1 MSYTGNN
8 MLPICAADMKKLGWS
23 ELDILLVSGDAYID
37 HPSFAAALLGR
48 FLVSKGYR
56 VGLVCQPRWD
66 RPDDFLVMGRP
77 RLLAGISGGALD
89 SMLAHYTAFR
99 KKRHD
104 DAFTPGGKAGARP
117 NRAIIVYT
125 NLVRQAFPGLPVV
138 IGGIEASLRRYTHYD
153 FWSDN
158 LRRSILLDSKADA
171 LIYGMGEYSLWNVV
185 KRVEE
190 ALERN
195 RPVSFE
201 GLNGLCYMAKVED
214 VERLENAI
222 VLPSHEEIVDDPE
235 QLIKAS
241 LLAERHIQAANC
253 ACVQQ
258 VGNRYLVATAPTPSL
273 SQVEM
278 DKIYDL
284 PFTRKAHPS
293 YKEPIPALEMIK
305 TSINSHRGCGGGCSF
320 CSLAL
325 HQGRRIASRSE
336 RSILSELEKVAKA
349 EDFKG
354 SISDVGGPTANM
366 WQAKCGADPA
376 KCKRSSC
383 MFPKVCPNFKD
394 QQDNYVSLLR
404 KVLAHPKVKHVRIA
418 SGVRFDLA
426 LKNKNACRAYVAE
439 FTGGQLKI
447 APEHC
452 SAKVLN
458 YMRKP
463 SIQLMDEFIGYFLK
477 YSQDVNKEQ
486 YIVPYLMSAFPGCTE
501 SDMRE
506 LAQWLQKRHWSPQQ
520 VQCFIPTP
528 GTVATAMY
536 YAKKD
541 TEGNSIYVARTDA
554 ERMRQHYILLGSN
567 KEERHSNG
575 RESRKNS
582 AHEPSSSKG
591 NVRRDNN
598 RFNERR
604 GERATNSARRVESN
618 KIEGRTRRNATSQE
632 ERRNWNSRRNSE
644 SFGVECNRFG
654 RKGRN
659 G

>member
-1 MSYTGNN
+1 MSYSENN

-77 RLLAGISGGALD
+77 RLLVGISGGALD

-125 NLVRQAFPGLPVV
+125 NLVRQAFPGLPVI

-171 LIYGMGEYSLWNVV
+171 LIYGMGEYSLWNAV
-185 KRVEE
+185 KRTEE

-201 GLNGLCYMAKVED
+201 GLNGLCYMAKAED
-214 VERLENAI
+214 IERLEHTI
-222 VLPSHEEIVDDPE
+222 VLPSHEEIVADPE

-253 ACVQQ
+253 ACIQQ

-366 WQAKCGADPA
+366 WQAKCGTDSA

-394 QQDNYVSLLR
+394 QQDNYVALLR
-404 KVLAHPKVKHVRIA
+404 KVLAHSKVKHVRIA

-506 LAQWLQKRHWSPQQ
+506 LAGWLQKRHWSPQQ

-541 TEGNSIYVARTDA
+541 IEGNPIYVARTDA

-567 KEERHSNG
+567 KEEHHFSG
-575 RESRKNS
+575 RENRKNS
-582 AHEPSSSKG
+582 AHKPSSSKD

-604 GERATNSARRVESN
+604 GERVANSGRRVESD
-618 KIEGRTRRNATSQE
+618 KIEGKTRRSVPQQE
-632 ERRNWNSRRNSE
+632 ERRNRSPRRTLK
-644 SFGVECNRFG
+644 SFGAEHNHFSK
-654 RKGRN
+654 KGRDI
-659 G
+659 

>member
-1 MSYTGNN
+1 MSYSGNN

-125 NLVRQAFPGLPVV
+125 NLVRQAFPGLPVI

-185 KRVEE
+185 KRTEE

-201 GLNGLCYMAKVED
+201 GLNGLCYMAKAED

-222 VLPSHEEIVDDPE
+222 VLPSHEEIAADPE

-253 ACVQQ
+253 ACIQQ
-258 VGNRYLVATAPTPSL
+258 VGNRYLVATPPTPSL

-336 RSILSELEKVAKA
+336 RSILSELEKVARS

-501 SDMRE
+501 NDMCE
-506 LAQWLQKRHWSPQQ
+506 LAGWLQKRHWSPQQ

-541 TEGNSIYVARTDA
+541 TEGNPIYVARTDA

-567 KEERHSNG
+567 KEERHFSG
-575 RESRKNS
+575 RENRKNP
-582 AHEPSSSKG
+582 AHESSPSKG
-591 NVRRDNN
+591 SVRRDNS

-604 GERATNSARRVESN
+604 GERVANSGRRVESN
-618 KIEGRTRRNATSQE
+618 KIEGKTRRSAPQQE

-644 SFGVECNRFG
+644 SFGAERNRFG
-654 RKGRN
+654 KRGRN

>member
-1 MSYTGNN
+1 MENGRSKNMSYSGKS

-117 NRAIIVYT
+117 NRAVIVYT

-153 FWSDN
+153 FWSNN

-171 LIYGMGEYSLWNVV
+171 LIYGMGEYSLWETV

-201 GLNGLCYMAKVED
+201 GINGLCYVAKADE
-214 VERLENAI
+214 VERLEKAI
-222 VLPSHEEIVDDPE
+222 ILPSHEEIMAEPE
-235 QLIKAS
+235 QLVKAS
-241 LLAERHIQAANC
+241 LLAEHHIQAANC

-258 VGNRYLVATAPTPSL
+258 IGNRYIVAAPPTPSL
-273 SQVEM
+273 SQTEM

-293 YKEPIPALEMIK
+293 YKESIPALEMIK

-336 RSILSELEKVAKA
+336 RSIMAELEKIAKA

-376 KCKRSSC
+376 KCRRSSC
-383 MFPKVCPNFKD
+383 MFPKVCPNFQD
-394 QQDNYVSLLR
+394 QQDSYVALLR
-404 KVLAHPKVKHVRIA
+404 KVLAYPKVKHVRIA

-426 LKNKNACRAYVAE
+426 LKNKNACQAYVAE

-452 SAKVLN
+452 TTKVLN
-458 YMRKP
+458 LMRKP

-477 YSQDVNKEQ
+477 YSQAANKEQ

-501 SDMRE
+501 SDMQE
-506 LAQWLQKRHWSPQQ
+506 LAHWLQKRHWSPQQ

-541 TEGNSIYVARTDA
+541 TEGHTIYVARTDA
-554 ERMRQHYILLGSN
+554 ERMRQHYILLGDNKAENRSQGTKGRARGASRWQSN
-567 KEERHSNG
+567 KAEKRS
-575 RESRKNS
+575 
-582 AHEPSSSKG
+582 P
-591 NVRRDNN
+591 
-598 RFNERR
+598 
-604 GERATNSARRVESN
+604 
-618 KIEGRTRRNATSQE
+618 EGQN
-632 ERRNWNSRRNSE
+632 
-644 SFGVECNRFG
+644 
-654 RKGRN
+654 RKGFAQKQKKDGFRQRSR
-659 G
+659 

>member
-1 MSYTGNN
+1 

-23 ELDILLVSGDAYID
+23 ELDVLLVSGDAYID

-171 LIYGMGEYSLWNVV
+171 LIYGMGEYSLWETV

-201 GLNGLCYMAKVED
+201 GINGLCYMAKADE

-222 VLPSHEEIVDDPE
+222 VLPSHEEIVADPE
-235 QLIKAS
+235 QLVKAS

-253 ACVQQ
+253 ACIQQ
-258 VGNRYLVATAPTPSL
+258 VGNRYLVATPPTPSL

-336 RSILSELEKVAKA
+336 RSILAELEKVAKS

-366 WQAKCGADPA
+366 WQAKCGADPS
-376 KCKRSSC
+376 KCRRSSC

-452 SAKVLN
+452 NSKVLN

-536 YAKKD
+536 YAQKD
-541 TEGNSIYVARTDA
+541 TEGNPIYVARTDA

-567 KEERHSNG
+567 KEERHWDAK
-575 RESRKNS
+575 EKQKKS
-582 AHEPSSSKG
+582 AHEPSQREA
-591 NVRRDNN
+591 RRGNN

-604 GERATNSARRVESN
+604 DERAASNGRRVERGQIEN
-618 KIEGRTRRNATSQE
+618 KGRRDLSFKE
-632 ERRNWNSRRNSE
+632 ERRNQSRKRTSE
-644 SFGVECNRFG
+644 SFGAERNRFG
-654 RKGRN
+654 KRSRN

>member
-1 MSYTGNN
+1 MSYSGNN
-8 MLPICAADMKKLGWS
+8 MLPICASDMKKLGWS
-23 ELDILLVSGDAYID
+23 ELDVLLVSGDAYID

-77 RLLAGISGGALD
+77 RLLVGVSGGALD

-171 LIYGMGEYSLWNVV
+171 LVYGMGEYSLWNVV

-190 ALERN
+190 AWERN

-201 GLNGLCYMAKVED
+201 GLNGLCYMAKAED
-214 VERLENAI
+214 IERLENPI
-222 VLPSHEEIVDDPE
+222 VLPSHEEIVADSE
-235 QLIKAS
+235 QLVKAS

-258 VGNRYLVATAPTPSL
+258 VGNRYLVATPPTPSL
-273 SQVEM
+273 SQAEM

-336 RSILSELEKVAKA
+336 RSILTELEKVAKS

-366 WQAKCGADPA
+366 WQAKCGADPS
-376 KCKRSSC
+376 KCRRSSC

-394 QQDNYVSLLR
+394 QQDNYVALLR

-426 LKNKNACRAYVAE
+426 LKNYVDEAIVIQNGEENVIKSNYKIENNDKEIVKVDIKKKNLSELRVKFKYNIQVTNQGEVA
-439 FTGGQLKI
+439 G
-447 APEHC
+447 
-452 SAKVLN
+452 
-458 YMRKP
+458 
-463 SIQLMDEFIGYFLK
+463 
-477 YSQDVNKEQ
+477 
-486 YIVPYLMSAFPGCTE
+486 
-501 SDMRE
+501 
-506 LAQWLQKRHWSPQQ
+506 
-520 VQCFIPTP
+520 
-528 GTVATAMY
+528 
-536 YAKKD
+536 YAKEIKD
-541 TEGNSIYVARTDA
+541 YIPKGLSFEQAENPTWTKLDNGTIVTEALADKLLQPGESAEVTIILTWINSSTNIGLKSNIA
-554 ERMRQHYILLGSN
+554 EISEDYNEYETPDIDSIPNNMVLGEDDIDNADVMLTVKTGSAQIAYLIIALVFTSIIVIGGKII
-567 KEERHSNG
+567 KEKVM
-575 RESRKNS
+575 KN
-582 AHEPSSSKG
+582 
-591 NVRRDNN
+591 
-598 RFNERR
+598 
-604 GERATNSARRVESN
+604 
-618 KIEGRTRRNATSQE
+618 
-632 ERRNWNSRRNSE
+632 
-644 SFGVECNRFG
+644 
-654 RKGRN
+654 
-659 G
+659 

>member
-1 MSYTGNN
+1 MSYSGNN
-8 MLPICAADMKKLGWS
+8 MLPICVADMKKLGWS
-23 ELDILLVSGDAYID
+23 ELDVLLVSGDAYID

-125 NLVRQAFPGLPVV
+125 NLVRQAFPGLPVI

-190 ALERN
+190 AWERN

-201 GLNGLCYMAKVED
+201 GLNGLCYMAKAED
-214 VERLENAI
+214 IERLENPI
-222 VLPSHEEIVDDPE
+222 VLPSHEEIVADSE
-235 QLIKAS
+235 QLVKAS

-258 VGNRYLVATAPTPSL
+258 VGNRYLVATPPTPSL
-273 SQVEM
+273 SQAEM

-336 RSILSELEKVAKA
+336 RSILSELEKVARA

-394 QQDNYVSLLR
+394 QQDKYVALLR

-452 SAKVLN
+452 NAKVLN

-554 ERMRQHYILLGSN
+554 ERMRQHYILLGNS
-567 KEERHSNG
+567 KEERHVSG
-575 RESRKNS
+575 RENRKIS
-582 AHEPSSSKG
+582 AHEPSPSKG
-591 NVRRDNN
+591 NARRENA
-598 RFNERR
+598 RLNERR
-604 GERATNSARRVESN
+604 GERAVNSGRRVESH
-618 KIEGRTRRNATSQE
+618 KIEGKTRRGVPQQE

-644 SFGVECNRFG
+644 SFGAERNRFG
-654 RKGRN
+654 RRGRN

>member
-1 MSYTGNN
+1 MSYSGNN
-8 MLPICAADMKKLGWS
+8 MLPICASDMKKLGWS
-23 ELDILLVSGDAYID
+23 ELDVLLVSGDAYID

-77 RLLAGISGGALD
+77 RLLVGVSGGALD

-171 LIYGMGEYSLWNVV
+171 LVYGMGEYSLWNVV

-190 ALERN
+190 AWERN

-201 GLNGLCYMAKVED
+201 GLNGLCYMAKAED
-214 VERLENAI
+214 IERLENPI
-222 VLPSHEEIVDDPE
+222 VLPSHEEIVADSE
-235 QLIKAS
+235 QLVKAS

-258 VGNRYLVATAPTPSL
+258 VGNRYLVATPPTPSL
-273 SQVEM
+273 SQAEM

-336 RSILSELEKVAKA
+336 RSILTELEKVAKS

-366 WQAKCGADPA
+366 WQAKCGADPS
-376 KCKRSSC
+376 KCRRSSC

-394 QQDNYVSLLR
+394 QQDNYVALLR

-452 SAKVLN
+452 NAKVLN

-463 SIQLMDEFIGYFLK
+463 RIQLMDEFIGYFLK

-554 ERMRQHYILLGSN
+554 ERMRQHYILLGNS
-567 KEERHSNG
+567 KEERHVSG
-575 RESRKNS
+575 RENRKIS
-582 AHEPSSSKG
+582 AHEPSKG
-591 NVRRDNN
+591 DVRRENN

-604 GERATNSARRVESN
+604 GERVANSGRRAEYGQIES
-618 KIEGRTRRNATSQE
+618 KGRRSTFLQE
-632 ERRNWNSRRNSE
+632 ERRNQGRKRASE
-644 SFGVECNRFG
+644 GFGVERSRFG
-654 RKGRN
+654 KRSRN